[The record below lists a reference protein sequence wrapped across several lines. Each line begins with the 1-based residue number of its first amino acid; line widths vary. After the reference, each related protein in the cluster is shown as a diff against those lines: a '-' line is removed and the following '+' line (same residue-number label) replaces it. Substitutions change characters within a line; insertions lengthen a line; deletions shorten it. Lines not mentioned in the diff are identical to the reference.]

1 MGGLTLIKSHLV
13 PSKQS
18 AVGHNQ
24 APGVILF
31 QQRMK
36 IRWNGTSPYGGSS
49 CATFHSS
56 LTYINTGVHTP
67 GQQHT
72 HGQFPPC
79 CSAFVTACTAE
90 IFSGRETSPHVI
102 GHSGAETQ
110 KEGWR
115 FGDVG
120 STHLSVSSLLIGL
133 ESLICF
139 PSLEMPSSTCGPIWK
154 GKKTSSLMRAN
165 VASHSPSD

>member
-72 HGQFPPC
+72 HTVSFPRAAQPLWLLVPLR
-79 CSAFVTACTAE
+79 SSQDVRQALMSLA
-90 IFSGRETSPHVI
+90 
-102 GHSGAETQ
+102 TQ
-110 KEGWR
+110 GLGDSEGGGGGEGGWS

-120 STHLSVSSLLIGL
+120 STHLGVSSLLIGL
-133 ESLICF
+133 ESLI
-139 PSLEMPSSTCGPIWK
+139 
-154 GKKTSSLMRAN
+154 
-165 VASHSPSD
+165 